1 MQFLIPLIF
10 IFWFVAVLKNI
21 LFWIYMWQTKEYRID
36 RMRVHFELPTSKNL
50 ILNKKNA
57 WLGILFL
64 FSLAPFSLMRFSIA
78 ILVLVLYVL
87 FSFRAMRQY
96 QDNTIKIPRF
106 TIRGSLV
113 VFGVIT
119 TYILLSIVVFIFI
132 NKMMVSWFLIA
143 DILIPLFVAGFIGAS
158 HPVSIWIKNRIIKKA
173 TRKRER
179 LKNLLVIGITGSY
192 GKSSMKEILFTIL
205 KDNFNT
211 IKTPKNINADIGIAK
226 VFLKDATEK
235 HDVFI
240 VEMGAYKRGEIQKT
254 TNMIKPQIGI
264 LTGINP
270 QHISLFGSLQNIQK
284 AKYELMESLPSKGLA
299 IFNGDNENV
308 RALYRQCKNPK
319 RLYSTNPSI
328 DHGSQKVLVSEIS
341 NTPKGLEI
349 SVYED
354 GEENVILKAPLLGK
368 HNATNIVGAVTVA
381 RELGIDYTDIK
392 RALLKVKAP
401 PHTLQLKKGIK
412 DSIVID
418 DAYASNEDGVSAAL
432 KVLDTLKGNKKIC
445 ILQPLIELGD
455 SAERVHKKIANEIAK
470 VCDYLIVTSRDYY
483 SIILK
488 EAIDNGMS
496 KDNIFCLLRPQEALR
511 KAQELINKDDIVL
524 VENRVSEVVL
534 NGVTLHLSNE

>member
-96 QDNTIKIPRF
+96 QGNTIKIPRF

-179 LKNLLVIGITGSY
+179 
-192 GKSSMKEILFTIL
+192 
-205 KDNFNT
+205 
-211 IKTPKNINADIGIAK
+211 
-226 VFLKDATEK
+226 
-235 HDVFI
+235 
-240 VEMGAYKRGEIQKT
+240 
-254 TNMIKPQIGI
+254 
-264 LTGINP
+264 
-270 QHISLFGSLQNIQK
+270 
-284 AKYELMESLPSKGLA
+284 
-299 IFNGDNENV
+299 
-308 RALYRQCKNPK
+308 
-319 RLYSTNPSI
+319 
-328 DHGSQKVLVSEIS
+328 
-341 NTPKGLEI
+341 
-349 SVYED
+349 
-354 GEENVILKAPLLGK
+354 
-368 HNATNIVGAVTVA
+368 
-381 RELGIDYTDIK
+381 
-392 RALLKVKAP
+392 
-401 PHTLQLKKGIK
+401 
-412 DSIVID
+412 
-418 DAYASNEDGVSAAL
+418 
-432 KVLDTLKGNKKIC
+432 
-445 ILQPLIELGD
+445 
-455 SAERVHKKIANEIAK
+455 
-470 VCDYLIVTSRDYY
+470 
-483 SIILK
+483 
-488 EAIDNGMS
+488 
-496 KDNIFCLLRPQEALR
+496 
-511 KAQELINKDDIVL
+511 
-524 VENRVSEVVL
+524 
-534 NGVTLHLSNE
+534 